1 MDTIV
6 AIATPP
12 GRGGVGIVRIS
23 GSNAYELGLKLT
35 NLLSIQPRQA
45 LYVPFFIENYIRPLQ
60 KLTDESMLQS
70 NEAHEIERYSSIY
83 DDSGTTS
90 IHQDDSSVELPTR
103 SIIDQGILIYFK
115 GPHSF
120 TGEDIIEIQ
129 AHGSPIVLDKIVKEC
144 TKNGLARIANPGE
157 FSERAFLNDKIDL
170 TQAEAIA
177 DLINASSETAAK
189 LAMRSLQGEFSKKIH
204 ELSEAI
210 VYLRLYVEAAID
222 FPDEEIDFLA
232 DGKVADMLANI
243 LQTLDGILKEA
254 HCGSIIREGLNVV
267 IAGSPNAGKSTLINK
282 LAGRDVAIVTEI
294 AGTTRD
300 VMREHII
307 IDDIPLNII
316 DTAGIRESQ
325 DLIEQEGIKRALIE
339 INRADLVLLV
349 TDINNEPADLDK
361 YLKSNLPKNTPILNV
376 YNKIDT
382 VKDTNKIHLVN
393 EFIYISAKSGKG
405 IEQLIAKIKKIV
417 GYQPTEGQFL
427 ARRRHLESLEA
438 AKSLLLTGEKALNT
452 NLSGELLAEDLRLAH
467 QELTKIT
474 GEFSADDLLGEIFS
488 SFCIGK

>member
-23 GSNAYELGLKLT
+23 GPNAYTLGIKLS
-35 NLLSIQPRQA
+35 NLNLIKPRQA
-45 LYVPFFIENYIRPLQ
+45 NYVPFFI
-60 KLTDESMLQS
+60 D
-70 NEAHEIERYSSIY
+70 NEI
-83 DDSGTTS
+83 
-90 IHQDDSSVELPTR
+90 V
-103 SIIDQGILIYFK
+103 DQGILIYFK
-115 GPHSF
+115 APHSF

-129 AHGSPIVLDKIVKEC
+129 AHGSPIVLDKIIKACVDS
-144 TKNGLARIANPGE
+144 GLARIANPGE

-170 TQAEAIA
+170 AQAEAIA

-189 LAMRSLQGEFSKKIH
+189 LAMRSLQGEFSKKITALAD
-204 ELSEAI
+204 EI
-210 VYLRLYVEAAID
+210 IYLRLYVEAAID

-232 DGKVADMLANI
+232 DGKVSAMLAKIIQNLI
-243 LQTLDGILKEA
+243 TILKEA
-254 HCGSIIREGLNVV
+254 HCGAIIREGLNVV
-267 IAGSPNAGKSTLINK
+267 IAGSPNAGKSTLINH
-282 LAGRDVAIVTEI
+282 LAGRDVAIVTDI

-325 DLIEQEGIKRALIE
+325 DVIEQEGIKRALVE
-339 INRADLVLLV
+339 ISRADLVLLI
-349 TDINNEPADLDK
+349 TDINDK
-361 YLKSNLPKNTPILNV
+361 NSSAHLNTYIQSKLPKNTPTIHI

-382 VKDTNKIHLVN
+382 IQDSNIINCTKKQAQDY
-393 EFIYISAKSGKG
+393 IYISAKSGAGVKD
-405 IEQLIAKIKKIV
+405 LIAKIKNIV
-417 GYQPTEGQFL
+417 GFQPAEGQFL
-427 ARRRHLESLEA
+427 ARRRHLEALEA
-438 AKSLLLTGEKALNT
+438 AKKLLLTGEEALNA

-474 GEFSADDLLGEIFS
+474 GEFSADDLLGVIFS